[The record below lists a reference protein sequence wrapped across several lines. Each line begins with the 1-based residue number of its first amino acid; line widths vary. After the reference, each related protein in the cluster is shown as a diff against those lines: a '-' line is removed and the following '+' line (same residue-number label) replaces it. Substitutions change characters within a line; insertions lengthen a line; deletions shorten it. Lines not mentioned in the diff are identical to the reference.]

1 MPEPV
6 WLQEIRDRAEA
17 ATPGPWRV
25 VAHGEQDCLARR
37 EITAG
42 KHIMIARVDCV
53 PGVAADFD
61 RDYAFIAHSRTDV
74 PRLIALVGEMAEKL
88 EGAVTVLDD
97 IAAYGYDIS
106 KVPNIVKEAIL
117 GRQALAKYHGEAEP
131 TTPNES
137 YWWCESCG
145 CEVDGTRVTYE
156 ELHDVCG
163 HPVEWREG
171 DDER

>member
-1 MPEPV
+1 MSDLPA

-61 RDYAFIAHSRTDV
+61 RDYAFIAHARTDV
-74 PRLIALVGEMAEKL
+74 PRLLELVGEMGEAL
-88 EGAVTVLDD
+88 RLAGGALD
-97 IAAYGYDIS
+97 
-106 KVPNIVKEAIL
+106 EACDVMHGGHHPGQL
-117 GRQALAKYHGEAEP
+117 LDKAFYASVAVDSALAKYRGE
-131 TTPNES
+131 
-137 YWWCESCG
+137 
-145 CEVDGTRVTYE
+145 
-156 ELHDVCG
+156 
-163 HPVEWREG
+163 VENNG
-171 DDER
+171 

>member
-61 RDYAFIAHSRTDV
+61 RDYAFIAHARTDV
-74 PRLIALVGEMAEKL
+74 PRLLELVGEMGEAL
-88 EGAVTVLDD
+88 RLAGGALD
-97 IAAYGYDIS
+97 
-106 KVPNIVKEAIL
+106 EACDVMHGGHHPGQL
-117 GRQALAKYHGEAEP
+117 LDKAFYASVAVDSALAKYRGE
-131 TTPNES
+131 
-137 YWWCESCG
+137 
-145 CEVDGTRVTYE
+145 
-156 ELHDVCG
+156 
-163 HPVEWREG
+163 VENNG
-171 DDER
+171 

>member
-1 MPEPV
+1 MPDLPA

-61 RDYAFIAHSRTDV
+61 RDYAFIAHARTDV
-74 PRLIALVGEMAEKL
+74 PRLIDAVAEITDALEAAITEVQRRCPRLCDYGGKYMPSGISDNDVCAKCRTAECRIPD
-88 EGAVTVLDD
+88 V
-97 IAAYGYDIS
+97 IS
-106 KVPNIVKEAIL
+106 VY
-117 GRQALAKYHGEAEP
+117 RKYRGEAE
-131 TTPNES
+131 NN
-137 YWWCESCG
+137 
-145 CEVDGTRVTYE
+145 D
-156 ELHDVCG
+156 
-163 HPVEWREG
+163 
-171 DDER
+171 

>member
-1 MPEPV
+1 MSDLPA

-61 RDYAFIAHSRTDV
+61 RDYAFIAHARTDV
-74 PRLIALVGEMAEKL
+74 PRLLELVGEMGEAL
-88 EGAVTVLDD
+88 RLAGGALD
-97 IAAYGYDIS
+97 
-106 KVPNIVKEAIL
+106 EACDVMHGGHHPGQL
-117 GRQALAKYHGEAEP
+117 LDKAFYASVAVDSALAKYRGEVSS
-131 TTPNES
+131 N
-137 YWWCESCG
+137 
-145 CEVDGTRVTYE
+145 D
-156 ELHDVCG
+156 
-163 HPVEWREG
+163 
-171 DDER
+171 

>member
-1 MPEPV
+1 MTDLPV

-61 RDYAFIAHSRTDV
+61 RDYAFIAHARADV
-74 PRLIALVGEMAEKL
+74 PRLIELVGEMAEVLESFRDTDCQRMGCMQCRDDVCLSKL
-88 EGAVTVLDD
+88 WGRLDD
-97 IAAYGYDIS
+97 
-106 KVPNIVKEAIL
+106 V
-117 GRQALAKYHGEAEP
+117 LAKYHGEV
-131 TTPNES
+131 ES
-137 YWWCESCG
+137 N
-145 CEVDGTRVTYE
+145 D
-156 ELHDVCG
+156 
-163 HPVEWREG
+163 
-171 DDER
+171 

>member
-1 MPEPV
+1 MPDLPA

-61 RDYAFIAHSRTDV
+61 RDYAFIAHARTDV
-74 PRLIALVGEMAEKL
+74 PRLIGLVGEMAKVL
-88 EGAVTVLDD
+88 EAAREEVREALLCSNSIECGESPCCTAITPCAGVQIDAVYRKY
-97 IAAYGYDIS
+97 YG
-106 KVPNIVKEAIL
+106 
-117 GRQALAKYHGEAEP
+117 
-131 TTPNES
+131 
-137 YWWCESCG
+137 
-145 CEVDGTRVTYE
+145 EVSSND
-156 ELHDVCG
+156 
-163 HPVEWREG
+163 
-171 DDER
+171 

>member
-42 KHIMIARVDCV
+42 KHIMIAKVDCV

-61 RDYAFIAHSRTDV
+61 RDYAFIAHARTDV
-74 PRLIALVGEMAEKL
+74 PRLIDAVAEITDALE
-88 EGAVTVLDD
+88 
-97 IAAYGYDIS
+97 AAITEVQRRCPRLCDYGGKYMPSGIS
-106 KVPNIVKEAIL
+106 DN
-117 GRQALAKYHGEAEP
+117 
-131 TTPNES
+131 
-137 YWWCESCG
+137 
-145 CEVDGTRVTYE
+145 
-156 ELHDVCG
+156 DVCAKCRS
-163 HPVEWREG
+163 VECRIPGAIAVYRKYRREVE
-171 DDER
+171 DDD

>member
-1 MPEPV
+1 MSDLPA

-61 RDYAFIAHSRTDV
+61 RDYAFIAHARTDV
-74 PRLIALVGEMAEKL
+74 PRLIELVGEMAEAL
-88 EGAVTVLDD
+88 ESVVCVFDAMNDVELSLHVGME
-97 IAAYGYDIS
+97 AAR
-106 KVPNIVKEAIL
+106 AQRAA
-117 GRQALAKYHGEAEP
+117 RQVLAKYRGEEDKP
-131 TTPNES
+131 
-137 YWWCESCG
+137 
-145 CEVDGTRVTYE
+145 
-156 ELHDVCG
+156 
-163 HPVEWREG
+163 
-171 DDER
+171 

>member
-1 MPEPV
+1 MTDLPV

-61 RDYAFIAHSRTDV
+61 RDYAFIAHARTDV
-74 PRLIALVGEMAEKL
+74 PRLLELVGEMGEAL
-88 EGAVTVLDD
+88 RLAGGALD
-97 IAAYGYDIS
+97 
-106 KVPNIVKEAIL
+106 EACDVMHGGHHPGQL
-117 GRQALAKYHGEAEP
+117 LDKAFYASVAVDSALAKYRGE
-131 TTPNES
+131 
-137 YWWCESCG
+137 
-145 CEVDGTRVTYE
+145 
-156 ELHDVCG
+156 
-163 HPVEWREG
+163 VENNG
-171 DDER
+171 

>member
-6 WLQEIRDRAEA
+6 WLQEIRDRVDK

-61 RDYAFIAHSRTDV
+61 RDYAFIAHARTDV
-74 PRLIALVGEMAEKL
+74 PRLIDAVAEITDALE
-88 EGAVTVLDD
+88 
-97 IAAYGYDIS
+97 AAITEVQRRCPRLCDYGGKYMPSGIS
-106 KVPNIVKEAIL
+106 DN
-117 GRQALAKYHGEAEP
+117 
-131 TTPNES
+131 
-137 YWWCESCG
+137 
-145 CEVDGTRVTYE
+145 
-156 ELHDVCG
+156 DVCAKCRS
-163 HPVEWREG
+163 VECRIPGAIAVYRKYRREVE
-171 DDER
+171 DDD

>member
-74 PRLIALVGEMAEKL
+74 PRLVELVGEMAGAL
-88 EGAVTVLDD
+88 EEAQELLDDLRGAARDAGDWRVLDD
-97 IAAYGYDIS
+97 IDAAEAHSKAALRKYYG
-106 KVPNIVKEAIL
+106 
-117 GRQALAKYHGEAEP
+117 
-131 TTPNES
+131 
-137 YWWCESCG
+137 
-145 CEVDGTRVTYE
+145 EVNDNDRIA
-156 ELHDVCG
+156 
-163 HPVEWREG
+163 
-171 DDER
+171 

>member
-1 MPEPV
+1 MTDLPV

-61 RDYAFIAHSRTDV
+61 RDYAFIAHARTDV
-74 PRLIALVGEMAEKL
+74 PRLIDAVAEITDALE
-88 EGAVTVLDD
+88 
-97 IAAYGYDIS
+97 AAITEVQRRCPRLCDYGGKYMPSGIS
-106 KVPNIVKEAIL
+106 DN
-117 GRQALAKYHGEAEP
+117 
-131 TTPNES
+131 
-137 YWWCESCG
+137 
-145 CEVDGTRVTYE
+145 
-156 ELHDVCG
+156 DVCAKCRTAECRIPDVISVYRKYRG
-163 HPVEWREG
+163 EVG
-171 DDER
+171 MNDETIQG

>member
-1 MPEPV
+1 ME
-6 WLQEIRDRAEA
+6 
-17 ATPGPWRV
+17 
-25 VAHGEQDCLARR
+25 
-37 EITAG
+37 
-42 KHIMIARVDCV
+42 
-53 PGVAADFD
+53 
-61 RDYAFIAHSRTDV
+61 FIAHSRTDV
-74 PRLIALVGEMAEKL
+74 PRLIGLVGEMAGVLESFRDTNCQRMGCMQCRDDVCLSKL
-88 EGAVTVLDD
+88 WGRLDD
-97 IAAYGYDIS
+97 
-106 KVPNIVKEAIL
+106 V
-117 GRQALAKYHGEAEP
+117 LAKYHGEAEP